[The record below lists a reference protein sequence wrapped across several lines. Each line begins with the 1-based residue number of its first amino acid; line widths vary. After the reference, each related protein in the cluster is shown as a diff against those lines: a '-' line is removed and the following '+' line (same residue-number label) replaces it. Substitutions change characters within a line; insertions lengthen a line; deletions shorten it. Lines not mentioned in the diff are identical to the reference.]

1 MCLMCADTSEVLVGL
16 KTHKYRPKA
25 FQRCPEELRKTKS
38 RSYRSLQVFGEN
50 EKISS
55 KFSNLENWWF
65 SLKIT
70 QLCGEPQERGFV
82 AQSSWGHHS
91 KGFCPYFQVFKP
103 PSTTEV
109 SAHTRHTICISKKF
123 NINFFPLSQHIAKLL
138 KKYCIKTFSIILILF
153 FSKTPEKVRFLEKK
167 VRPNPTHTAL
177 CGGVPN
183 STSWEQVLEKKKRI
197 L

>member
-1 MCLMCADTSEVLVGL
+1 MYMIKSRIFKKSWFYHTHMVCLMCAGTSEVLVGL

-91 KGFCPYFQVFKP
+91 KEFCPYFQFLNPQAPQKYLHTPGTPYVLAKNSI
-103 PSTTEV
+103 ST
-109 SAHTRHTICISKKF
+109 
-123 NINFFPLSQHIAKLL
+123 FFPYLSI
-138 KKYCIKTFSIILILF
+138 
-153 FSKTPEKVRFLEKK
+153 
-167 VRPNPTHTAL
+167 
-177 CGGVPN
+177 
-183 STSWEQVLEKKKRI
+183 
-197 L
+197 